1 MTQRL
6 AFSVLTG
13 ALCGLLFGYDIGA
26 MAGAAPDIRATL
38 ALSPAGLGIAVASA
52 LLGTIFASAGAGRMS
67 DAIGRRRTIGVSGIL
82 YSVCILISASARGL
96 VLFAASRF
104 LCGIAIGLISVTAP
118 MYLAEVAPSRLR
130 GRIVGCFQLSLS
142 IGVVAAFTGGYILSR
157 RLPSYTAWRDLLA
170 IGILPALLFEV
181 CLLCAVDSP
190 RWLAVRGRFAEVRA
204 ALAELGSSHPGLDE
218 ANIAAYLLEG
228 ATSSQRLFSRRY
240 IRPIALAVSLAV
252 FNQLSGVNA
261 ILYYV
266 LDIFRNLGAG
276 RLNGR
281 ADAAILSVIS
291 LFVTMIAV
299 LLIDKIGRKP
309 LLLVGA
315 AGMCSCL
322 LLLPAV
328 RHYNW
333 PASVVIIL
341 IACYNACFGFSQG
354 IVIWVYLSEIFP
366 LPVRARGQSLGST
379 VHWATNAFVVGT
391 FPVLASHL
399 GSRIFLGLAFL
410 MAVQFFTILFL
421 YPETRGRSLESSPPA
436 DADNPIS
443 PWKKGYPAEG
453 QSR

>member
-6 AFSVLTG
+6 AFSALTG
-13 ALCGLLFGYDIGA
+13 AFCGLLFGYDIGA
-26 MAGAAPDIRATL
+26 MAGAAPDTRVAL
-38 ALSPAGLGIAVASA
+38 ALSPAGLGLAVASA
-52 LLGTIFASAGAGRMS
+52 LVGTIFASAGAGRLA
-67 DAIGRRRTIGVSGIL
+67 DAVGRRVTMGASGIL

-96 VLFAASRF
+96 VLFAAARF
-104 LCGIAIGLISVTAP
+104 LCGIAIGAISVAAP
-118 MYLAEVAPSRLR
+118 MYLAEIAPPRLR

-142 IGVVAAFTGGYILSR
+142 IGVVAAFALGYILSR
-157 RLPSYTAWRDLLA
+157 CLLSDPAWRVLLA
-170 IGILPALLFEV
+170 IGILPALLFEA
-181 CLLCAVDSP
+181 CLLRAVDSP
-190 RWLAVRGRFAEVRA
+190 RWLAIRGRVEDVTA
-204 ALAELGSSHPGLDE
+204 ALTELGSSHPGLDE

-228 ATSSQRLFSRRY
+228 GATTNQRLFSPHY

-266 LDIFRNLGAG
+266 LDIFRDLGAG
-276 RLNGR
+276 RLNER
-281 ADAAILSVIS
+281 ADAAILSVVS

-309 LLLVGA
+309 LLLTGA
-315 AGMCSCL
+315 AGMCCCL

-333 PASVVIIL
+333 PASVVIVL

-366 LPVRARGQSLGST
+366 LPVRGRGQSLGST

-391 FPVLASHL
+391 FPFLASHL
-399 GSRIFLGLAFL
+399 GSKIFLGLALL
-410 MAVQFFTILFL
+410 MVVQFFTILLL

-436 DADNPIS
+436 TADNSPS
-443 PWKKGYPAEG
+443 PWNKGYPAEG
-453 QSR
+453 Q